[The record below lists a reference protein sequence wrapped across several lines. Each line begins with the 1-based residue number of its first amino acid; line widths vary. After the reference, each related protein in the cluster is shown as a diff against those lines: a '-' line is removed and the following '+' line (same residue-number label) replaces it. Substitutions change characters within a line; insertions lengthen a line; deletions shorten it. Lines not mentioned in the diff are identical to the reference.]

1 MSKTFFFIKCV
12 TYPNIKSVSR
22 KSLNTQNLKT
32 FFFFFQ
38 RTDKMG
44 LPIWKPKRSSL
55 DEIQEDIC
63 KRRRPF
69 RTRNIEQ
76 LSPTE
81 RISVIIRHSN
91 NNEPVT
97 NESNSYEMRR
107 NRLLRRQNLLTSSFT
122 ERQQSSSS
130 IYGSPSHGDEVEQR
144 AEQFI
149 WEKRDLLD
157 QLQETTLL
165 LEHYLS
171 EITLSESDTEDV
183 SEFIT
188 QGSQFRQQ

>member
-1 MSKTFFFIKCV
+1 
-12 TYPNIKSVSR
+12 
-22 KSLNTQNLKT
+22 
-32 FFFFFQ
+32 
-38 RTDKMG
+38 MG

-91 NNEPVT
+91 NNESVT